1 MHKPGQL
8 SSPFKNPHGTQA
20 TAKEDKDDLFDK
32 NPCPA
37 FSQPRDM
44 GPDAIPT
51 TFEEGVLGKRYY
63 GSSLTSEAAVSS
75 PMGKKR

>member
-1 MHKPGQL
+1 MHKANQL
-8 SSPFKNPHGTQA
+8 SSPFKCAFGTQP
-20 TAKEDKDDLFDK
+20 TAKEDKDDLFDR
-32 NPCPA
+32 NPAPA
-37 FSQPRDM
+37 FGQPRDM